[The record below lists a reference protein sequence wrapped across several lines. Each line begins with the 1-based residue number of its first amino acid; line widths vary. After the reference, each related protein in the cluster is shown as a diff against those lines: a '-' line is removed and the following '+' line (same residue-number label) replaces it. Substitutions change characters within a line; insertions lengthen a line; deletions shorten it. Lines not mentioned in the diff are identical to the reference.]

1 MINCPPNASY
11 RMTNVQRCIYF
22 SAIIYIYICVCVC
35 VCVKFRIA
43 QPTETTSFT
52 RQCTVE
58 SSTLSSTEPH

>member
-35 VCVKFRIA
+35 VCEISHCTTDRDDIVY
-43 QPTETTSFT
+43 ETVH
-52 RQCTVE
+52 C
-58 SSTLSSTEPH
+58 